1 MAIIA
6 KTVKTQGQKA
16 GNAIKNRVRQ
26 ILDLLEGEYGVPE
39 WKPEHA
45 PLSVLVQT
53 ILSQNTSDANS
64 GRAFGS
70 LKAYFPSWKDVADT
84 DVDTIALRIR
94 HGGLGKVKAQRI
106 KQALNDIVRQRG
118 ELELDF
124 LSRLTLYEAQDW
136 LLQLAGVG
144 LKTARCVLL
153 FALGIPALPVDTHIL
168 RVSKRLGLIG
178 HKASP
183 DEAHYALGE
192 AVPPEDVYKFH
203 ILVIGHG
210 RRICQ
215 ARRPDC
221 HACVLQ
227 KICPGYIP

>member
-1 MAIIA
+1 M
-6 KTVKTQGQKA
+6 KPQGQKA
-16 GNAIKNRVRQ
+16 GNARKDRVRQ

-39 WKPEHA
+39 WKPDHA
-45 PLSVLVQT
+45 PISVLVQT

-64 GRAFGS
+64 GSAFRS
-70 LKAYFPSWKDVADT
+70 LKAYFPTWKDVADA

-94 HGGLGKVKAQRI
+94 HGGLGKIKAQRI

-124 LSRLTLYEAQDW
+124 LSRLTLYDAQDW
-136 LLQLAGVG
+136 LLHLAGVG

-192 AVPPEDVYKFH
+192 LVPPEDVYRFH
-203 ILVIGHG
+203 VLVIEHG

-221 HACVLQ
+221 RACVLQ